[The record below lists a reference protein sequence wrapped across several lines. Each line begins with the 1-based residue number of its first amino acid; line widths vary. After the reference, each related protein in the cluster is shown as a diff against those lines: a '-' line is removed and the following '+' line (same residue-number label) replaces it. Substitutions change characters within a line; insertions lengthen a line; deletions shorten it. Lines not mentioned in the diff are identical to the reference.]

1 MTLVLSRESRAPAQ
15 PGAGHQDA
23 LDGVRTIAIAL
34 VVLTHVAWATGDSTL
49 GGIYW
54 SVIANGTVGVP
65 IFFVLSGL
73 LLYRPWARA
82 ALRSQPRPRPR
93 PYLWRRGLRILPA
106 YYVMLAFGMLVFNQ
120 AHLGSLRTWIE
131 MITLTQNYALHPWW
145 KQALGPVQMAPI
157 WSLSVEVAFYL
168 ALPLLA
174 AALHRFAARG
184 AETAAGAQV
193 DRTARRLLYG
203 LAAVTVAT
211 FGATAAVRFS
221 LSYRW
226 IFYWEHLLPRSMP
239 YFAAGMAITVLVEW
253 ARHSE
258 RPARVVAAVGAAPGI
273 AWIISVCALVL
284 VSTPLGTPVPG
295 IPQTPQNPWQYLA
308 TILLYAVV
316 AVALIAP
323 VACRPEHPMT
333 RRVLGGP
340 TMRGIGLI
348 SYGVFLW
355 HQVVIGLWYLVTGR
369 PIFQH
374 DMALVLTATVLVS
387 LLLAGLSYQLIEKP
401 ALSLKHRLGRQSR
414 QSG

>member
-1 MTLVLSRESRAPAQ
+1 MTALLSRETRAPIR
-15 PGAGHQDA
+15 PVAGHQDA

-82 ALRSQPRPRPR
+82 ALRAEPRPGTR

-106 YYVMLAFGMLVFNQ
+106 YWVMLAVGMLVFNQ
-120 AHLGSLRTWIE
+120 AHLGSLRTWGE

-157 WSLSVEVAFYL
+157 WSLSVEAAFYL
-168 ALPLLA
+168 ALPVLA
-174 AALHRFAARG
+174 AALHRFAGVGGEPDGR
-184 AETAAGAQV
+184 
-193 DRTARRLLYG
+193 ARRLLYG
-203 LAAVTVAT
+203 LVAVVVAT
-211 FGATAAVRFS
+211 FGATAVVRFT

-226 IFYWEHLLPRSMP
+226 VFYWEHLLPRSMP

-258 RPARVVAAVGAAPGI
+258 RPARAVAAVGEMPGI
-273 AWIISVCALVL
+273 AWTISGCALVL

-308 TILLYAVV
+308 TILLYTVV

-323 VACRPEHPMT
+323 VACRPDHPMT

-374 DMALVLTATVLVS
+374 DMALVLTATVVVS
-387 LLLAGLSYQLIEKP
+387 LLLAGLSYHLIEKP
-401 ALSLKHRLGRQSR
+401 ALSLKHRFG
-414 QSG
+414 G